1 MSMKRRSNRAGRRK
15 RESGGDNGR
24 DRWLITYADLI
35 TLLLIFFV
43 MMFAMSRLD
52 TQKYQEITQSLQVT
66 FKTGA
71 SILDQGAGLT
81 GTANKNTHK
90 TPDNAAKSQQPSK
103 KSADALS
110 DRELAFRKQEQE
122 LQNLMKVISR
132 YVKDNKLEDQIFVAD
147 QPQGITITLSDKLLF
162 DVGKADLK
170 SGSVPVMDKLASLFK
185 ELHTIISIEG
195 HTDNLPIVYSS
206 KYKDNWELSGA
217 RALSVLRYFLDQKQ
231 LDPAGF
237 QYAGYGDTRP
247 AADNSTEAGRQKN
260 RRVEIIVLRQLKE

>member
-103 KSADALS
+103 KKRRRSFGSRACFPQTGTRAAKS
-110 DRELAFRKQEQE
+110 D
-122 LQNLMKVISR
+122 
-132 YVKDNKLEDQIFVAD
+132 
-147 QPQGITITLSDKLLF
+147 
-162 DVGKADLK
+162 
-170 SGSVPVMDKLASLFK
+170 
-185 ELHTIISIEG
+185 EG
-195 HTDNLPIVYSS
+195 HFKIREGQQT
-206 KYKDNWELSGA
+206 
-217 RALSVLRYFLDQKQ
+217 
-231 LDPAGF
+231 
-237 QYAGYGDTRP
+237 
-247 AADNSTEAGRQKN
+247 
-260 RRVEIIVLRQLKE
+260 